1 MKRHMTT
8 TEETATIK
16 IVETTVDEAVEAPK
30 PRRKHRKVPPEERA
44 LREKKVPKTRDRK
57 AYMKDY
63 YEAHKTITTC
73 EACSLNFVGARALQH
88 HTDHNVRCLLVRIN
102 GIVDQLKDKHPG
114 AHDFVEEALRPELV
128 RMQNVMSRPQGKR
141 PPKAAEPLNEVKNES
156 DEKGLEEMQN

>member
-1 MKRHMTT
+1 MAT

-16 IVETTVDEAVEAPK
+16 IIETAVDEAIEAPK
-30 PRRKHRKVPPEERA
+30 PRRRHRKVPPEEQA

-102 GIVDQLKDKHPG
+102 GIVDQLKDKRPG

-141 PPKAAEPLNEVKNES
+141 PPKAAEPVNEVQNES
-156 DEKGLEEMQN
+156 DENGLKEMQS